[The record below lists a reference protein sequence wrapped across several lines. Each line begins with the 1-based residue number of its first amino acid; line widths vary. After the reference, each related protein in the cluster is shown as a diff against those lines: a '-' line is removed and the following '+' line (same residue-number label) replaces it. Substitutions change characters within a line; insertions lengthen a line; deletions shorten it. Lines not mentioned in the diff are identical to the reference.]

1 MVFNRDYK
9 PYRLVGFSPTRAR
22 VYDPLYRALPGLL
35 NQAILARNKDIHL
48 LRMTNGDVEKVRKI
62 IRGQRTKLGGQ

>member
-1 MVFNRDYK
+1 MVIQTDYTEWSVMAFK
-9 PYRLVGFSPTRAR
+9 LITQIT
-22 VYDPLYRALPGLL
+22 DYRALPGLL
-35 NQAILARNKDIHL
+35 NQDILARNKDIHM

>member
-1 MVFNRDYK
+1 MLLLLIHSHQD
-9 PYRLVGFSPTRAR
+9 LALTSPTRAR